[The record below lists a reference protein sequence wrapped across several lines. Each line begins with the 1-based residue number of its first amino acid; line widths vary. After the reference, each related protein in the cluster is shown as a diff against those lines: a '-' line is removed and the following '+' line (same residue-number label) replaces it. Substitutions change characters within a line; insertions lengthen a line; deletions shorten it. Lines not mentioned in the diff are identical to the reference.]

1 MTSIADTSTNI
12 VIDWSST
19 TIIWD
24 ATKEDCILNRLQ
36 LGNDVSHNEVPD
48 NLQQGTQFNFST
60 LISLKKLTIQD
71 VINYIRNIG
80 VTYNIDLALCGVVC
94 LLTTIDCFE
103 AQKISDNLAK
113 DYREAFKKE
122 NRQHTLDVQYL
133 RQINENHDEIDTLIA
148 WLEKIDAGK
157 LDGKEKFIFHT
168 SFYPLAITL

>member
-1 MTSIADTSTNI
+1 MTNVTETSTKI
-12 VIDWSST
+12 VIDWSLI
-19 TIIWD
+19 TITWD
-24 ATKEDCILNRLQ
+24 ATKEDCILNRLL
-36 LGNDVSHNEVPD
+36 LGNDVPHNEVPN

-103 AQKISDNLAK
+103 VQKISDNLAK

-122 NRQHTLDVQYL
+122 NRQHILDIQYL
-133 RQINENHDEIDTLIA
+133 RQINDNHNEINALIT
-148 WLEKIDAGK
+148 WLEKINAGK
-157 LDGKEKFIFHT
+157 LDDKEKFVFYT
-168 SFYPLAITL
+168 NFYPLAITL